1 MQGCDTPATSHP
13 AGSQIVFRRPCTVR
27 YRGIPASGLRIGK
40 NKHGE
45 RTFFSLNWPNL
56 ARQWLPMIDHP
67 YDKATSEF
75 IITAP
80 VKYQVVANGLLQEE
94 TELGDGR
101 RLTHWKQSVPIAS
114 WLNAIGVEQF
124 AVFHAGRVKG
134 IELQTWVA
142 HQDADAGRLY
152 FDRPA
157 RQAIEFFSDRVGP
170 YAYEKLANVAAAGI
184 NGGTEHASAIF
195 YGERGVRAEP
205 ATNLVAHEVAHQWF
219 GDAVTE
225 SDWDEVWLSEGFA
238 TYFALLFTEHYS
250 GRDAFVAG
258 LRASRTRAIATEKSL
273 PGISVIHDHLSDMS
287 QVLNQL
293 VYQKGG
299 WVLHM
304 LRGVVGTDAFWSGIR
319 DYYGRYR
326 DRNATTDDLRRT
338 LEEAS
343 GQELAWFFDEWL
355 RRPLSPSFD
364 GSWHY
369 DAAAGQIVVEVNQTQ
384 AGDPYRMP
392 VEIGIVNGDRPQ
404 AAPRLERVTLRNKH
418 DVFNIAADREP
429 AAVSFDPNTWLLMDQ
444 IAFAH
449 RP

>member
-1 MQGCDTPATSHP
+1 M
-13 AGSQIVFRRPCTVR
+13 
-27 YRGIPASGLRIGK
+27 
-40 NKHGE
+40 
-45 RTFFSLNWPNL
+45 
-56 ARQWLPMIDHP
+56 
-67 YDKATSEF
+67 
-75 IITAP
+75 
-80 VKYQVVANGLLQEE
+80 
-94 TELGDGR
+94 
-101 RLTHWKQSVPIAS
+101 
-114 WLNAIGVEQF
+114 
-124 AVFHAGRVKG
+124 
-134 IELQTWVA
+134 
-142 HQDADAGRLY
+142 
-152 FDRPA
+152 
-157 RQAIEFFSDRVGP
+157 
-170 YAYEKLANVAAAGI
+170 
-184 NGGTEHASAIF
+184 
-195 YGERGVRAEP
+195 
-205 ATNLVAHEVAHQWF
+205 
-219 GDAVTE
+219 TE

-258 LRASRTRAIATEKSL
+258 LRASRTRAIAAEKSL

-355 RRPLSPSFD
+355 RRPASPSFD

-392 VEIGIVNGDRPQ
+392 VEIG
-404 AAPRLERVTLRNKH
+404 
-418 DVFNIAADREP
+418 
-429 AAVSFDPNTWLLMDQ
+429 VSAKKPL
-444 IAFAH
+444 AS
-449 RP
+449 